1 MKDIIFLPWRDIHNY
16 RKEGFRVREGNIIK
30 SFSDR
35 HDVRKILII
44 NRAKNLKSIINK
56 STTGMEIKT
65 EIWPNKKLISTF
77 LGSRLYEIEEN
88 MFSLE
93 LPVCFFNKGDNVLEN
108 SVIFQYY
115 LKLIIKKTT
124 RFLKIDLNSNKTW
137 IWSSDLSRAF
147 VFKWLNETKLNC
159 KKIFDTIDNLVQHK
173 AYTVKQ
179 RNRNEKRYQII
190 DENADI
196 IFSVSKANLGTL
208 YKKRSDQKYF
218 IENGINIERFN
229 NTDAPLMKNN
239 EKIICGYIGVIESR
253 INFELLIELAMKTPQ
268 IEYHLVGPVLNNED
282 VVIQALRKQENVKFI
297 GAVSFE
303 EVPTIIKSFD
313 ICIIPHVINMFT
325 CSMSPL
331 KFYEY
336 LAANKPII
344 MTQVPPAESVNKLN
358 GVYVANTV
366 EEWLMAIE
374 KISVEKTIDL
384 ENDTERQL
392 LVQKHSWNKI
402 VEKMVNCI

>member
-1 MKDIIFLPWRDIHNY
+1 
-16 RKEGFRVREGNIIK
+16 
-30 SFSDR
+30 
-35 HDVRKILII
+35 
-44 NRAKNLKSIINK
+44 
-56 STTGMEIKT
+56 
-65 EIWPNKKLISTF
+65 
-77 LGSRLYEIEEN
+77 
-88 MFSLE
+88 
-93 LPVCFFNKGDNVLEN
+93 
-108 SVIFQYY
+108 
-115 LKLIIKKTT
+115 
-124 RFLKIDLNSNKTW
+124 
-137 IWSSDLSRAF
+137 
-147 VFKWLNETKLNC
+147 
-159 KKIFDTIDNLVQHK
+159 
-173 AYTVKQ
+173 
-179 RNRNEKRYQII
+179 
-190 DENADI
+190 
-196 IFSVSKANLGTL
+196 
-208 YKKRSDQKYF
+208 
-218 IENGINIERFN
+218 
-229 NTDAPLMKNN
+229 MKNN

-366 EEWLMAIE
+366 EEWLVAIE